1 MGLSDLG
8 GAVVWGEAKLLIEQA
23 AGDGGTWLG
32 AELAGWAYPATM
44 PVLLGL
50 VAQIGDERASRRVMP
65 WSMKREHPRATPDE
79 IAAADAALE
88 DEIVFQ

>member
-1 MGLSDLG
+1 M
-8 GAVVWGEAKLLIEQA
+8 
-23 AGDGGTWLG
+23 
-32 AELAGWAYPATM
+32 PA
-44 PVLLGL
+44 LLGL

-65 WSMKREHPRATPDE
+65 WALNQDRPQATPDE

>member
-1 MGLSDLG
+1 M
-8 GAVVWGEAKLLIEQA
+8 
-23 AGDGGTWLG
+23 G

-44 PVLLGL
+44 PALLGL

-65 WSMKREHPRATPDE
+65 WALNQDRPQATPDE